1 MDLGLRGRAALVTAS
16 SKGLG
21 RACAIALA
29 KEGADVAICA
39 RGEEDLRK
47 TEAELLALGVGVRA
61 MVADVSRPEDCRR
74 VVEGAAGEFG
84 RLDVLVPIAG
94 GPPPG
99 PFDSFGDDAYRAAI
113 ELDLMSVVRL
123 SAAAVPLMRQQRW
136 GRIVTVQSV
145 AIKQPLP
152 GLVLSNTAR
161 AGVAGFIKTLAN
173 ELAAEGITANT
184 VCPGPTMTDRIRN
197 LATEGARAGGTSFED
212 VIRAFEADIPMRRLG
227 TPEEVAATVAFLC
240 SEPAAFVTGVT
251 IQVDGGMTRAL
262 L

>member
-21 RACAIALA
+21 RACAMALA
-29 KEGADVAICA
+29 AEGADVAICA

-47 TEAELLALGVGVRA
+47 TEAELSSMGVGVRA
-61 MVADVSRPEDCRR
+61 MVADVSKPEDCRR
-74 VVEGAAGEFG
+74 VVEGAAAEFG
-84 RLDVLVPIAG
+84 RLDIVVPIAG

-99 PFDSFGDDAYRAAI
+99 PFEAFGDDAYRAAL

-123 SAAAVPLMRQQRW
+123 STAAIPHMRRQRW

-161 AGVAGFIKTLAN
+161 AGVAGFVKTLAN
-173 ELAAEGITANT
+173 ELAAEQITVNT
-184 VCPGPTMTDRIRN
+184 VCPGPTKTDRILV
-197 LATEGARAGGTSFED
+197 LAAEAAERSGISVEDALRAYES
-212 VIRAFEADIPMRRLG
+212 DIPMRRLG
-227 TPEEVAATVAFLC
+227 RPEEIAATVAFLC
-240 SEPAAFVTGVT
+240 SESAAFVTGVT
-251 IQVDGGMTRAL
+251 IQVDGGMTRSL